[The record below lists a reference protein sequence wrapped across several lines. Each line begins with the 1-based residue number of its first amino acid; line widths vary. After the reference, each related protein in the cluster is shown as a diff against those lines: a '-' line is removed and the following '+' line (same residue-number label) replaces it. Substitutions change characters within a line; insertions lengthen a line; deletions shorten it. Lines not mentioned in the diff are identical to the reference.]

1 MFTVERFYI
10 AIARAMFLERRPQD
24 EKGAA
29 MVEYGLL
36 IAFIAVIALV
46 AVKALG
52 TKVST
57 LFNGISFT

>member
-1 MFTVERFYI
+1 MTVFERMHV
-10 AIARAMFLERRPQD
+10 AIVITMSRDRQKPDER
-24 EKGAA
+24 GAA

-36 IAFIAVIALV
+36 VAFIAVIALV

-57 LFNGISFT
+57 LFTNISFA

>member
-1 MFTVERFYI
+1 MFEIERFYI
-10 AIARAMFLERRPQD
+10 AIARAMFIERRGGN

-36 IAFIAVIALV
+36 VAFIAVIALV

-57 LFNGISFT
+57 LFNGISF

>member
-10 AIARAMFLERRPQD
+10 AIARAMFLERRPND

-36 IAFIAVIALV
+36 VAFIAVVALI

-52 TKVST
+52 TNVSS
-57 LFNGISFT
+57 LFNKITF